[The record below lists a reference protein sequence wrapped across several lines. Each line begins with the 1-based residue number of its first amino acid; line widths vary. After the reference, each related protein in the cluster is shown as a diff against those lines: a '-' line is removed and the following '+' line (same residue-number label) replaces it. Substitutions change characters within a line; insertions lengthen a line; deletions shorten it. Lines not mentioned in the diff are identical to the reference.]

1 MYYRYRTIITT
12 TTILL
17 PIGYT
22 SPWNRD
28 LYYWNIP
35 ESYLQMYCAVLLGK
49 LAISIAELFLY
60 VLPVQIQE
68 KCTNWDENNL
78 TVFCICECAIFRK
91 CPMTVLWGANPMT
104 VLWGASHMTVLW
116 VLVLW
121 WFYGIPHSTMVLW
134 GTTPY
139 DGYMGSPLYYSINSL
154 YCNTR
159 QRTST

>member
-60 VLPVQIQE
+60 ILPVQIQE

-91 CPMTVLWGANPMT
+91 CPMTV
-104 VLWGASHMTVLW
+104 
-116 VLVLW
+116 
-121 WFYGIPHSTMVLW
+121 IW
-134 GTTPY
+134 GTTLY
-139 DGYMGSPLYYSINSL
+139 DAFMGYHPLWRFYGLPSSMTGIWGTTLYDTFMGSPLYDGLRTLNRH
-154 YCNTR
+154 TR
-159 QRTST
+159 TKTRTGET

>member
-60 VLPVQIQE
+60 ILPVQIQE

-91 CPMTVLWGANPMT
+91 CPMTVLWGASHMT
-104 VLWGASHMTVLW
+104 VLWGASPMTVLW
-116 VLVLW
+116 D
-121 WFYGIPHSTMVLW
+121 
-134 GTTPY
+134 TTPY
-139 DGYMGSPLYYSINSL
+139 DGYMGSPLYYSLRSL
-154 YCNTR
+154 NCNTR
-159 QRTST
+159 TAVQL